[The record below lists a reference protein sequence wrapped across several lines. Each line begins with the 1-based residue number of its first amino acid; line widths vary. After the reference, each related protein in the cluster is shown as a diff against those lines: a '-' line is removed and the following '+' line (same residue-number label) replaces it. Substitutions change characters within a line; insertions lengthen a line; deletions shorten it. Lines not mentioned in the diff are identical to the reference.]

1 MIVRV
6 LVSGPGMMRQARRVA
21 RMAFLIALCASG
33 LAFSAAFAQAASPD
47 DTARLLAGMP
57 VPEGSPLAALAQDPI
72 ARQHAAYFDTAFGNL
87 EKNQLSKIR
96 AWSAA
101 TLTEPQPILFY
112 IFGGPDFLYADA
124 FFPKATTYV
133 LSGLEPVGQV
143 PDLAAMP
150 RWAAMQGLKNIE
162 GSLRSVL
169 SVSYFVTVDMFRDLN
184 NGPINGTLP
193 ILYVFLARS
202 GKTVHSAELVH
213 LDDQGALQP
222 GDAAQP
228 FNPGRG
234 VKIEFSEKDGPR
246 KTLYYF
252 SGNIADDRPKNN
264 LLLAFCRSLGKGDS
278 FLKSA
283 SFLLHMQRFSQ
294 ARALI
299 LENSTAILQ
308 DDSGVPLAYFDP
320 ERWKLRAFGRYLMP
334 IFPAYYQPKLA
345 EFYQRTQPDPIDFGV
360 GYRWRPNESNLLLAT
375 RIPGS
380 PDITASIPA
389 PAPPQRAPEVA
400 RQQPPIYRAP
410 PRAENDFQGPPP
422 FFPFFLFQPP
432 Q

>member
-1 MIVRV
+1 
-6 LVSGPGMMRQARRVA
+6 MMRKARRTA
-21 RMAFLIALCASG
+21 RLAFLAALWAGS
-33 LAFSAAFAQAASPD
+33 LALSAAFAQGPSPD

-57 VPEGSPLAALAQDPI
+57 VSEGSPLAPLAQDPV
-72 ARQHAAYFDTAFGNL
+72 ARQHAGYFDTAFGNL

-101 TLTEPQPILFY
+101 TLTEPRPILFY

-143 PDLAAMP
+143 PDLATMP
-150 RWAAMQGLKNIE
+150 RWAVMQGLKNIE

-193 ILYVFLARS
+193 ILYVFLARA
-202 GKTVHSAELVH
+202 GKTVHSVELVH

-228 FNPGRG
+228 FDPGRG

-264 LLLAFCRSLGKGDS
+264 LLLSFCRSLGKGDS

-283 SFLLHMQRFSQ
+283 SYLLHMQRFSQ
-294 ARALI
+294 VRALI
-299 LENSTAILQ
+299 LENSAAILQ
-308 DDSGVPLAYFDP
+308 DDSGVPLSYFDR
-320 ERWKLRAFGRYLMP
+320 ERWTLRAFGRYVMP
-334 IFPAYYQPKLA
+334 IFPAYYQPKLT
-345 EFYQRTQPDPIDFGV
+345 EFYQRTQPEPLDFGV
-360 GYRWRPNESNLLLAT
+360 GYRWRPNESNLLLAA

-380 PDITASIPA
+380 PDITSSIAPQASPPQPA
-389 PAPPQRAPEVA
+389 PEAA
-400 RQQPPIYRAP
+400 RQPPTYRP
-410 PRAENDFQGPPP
+410 RPRAEDDPFRGPPP
-422 FFPFFLFQPP
+422 FFPFFLFPP
-432 Q
+432 PP